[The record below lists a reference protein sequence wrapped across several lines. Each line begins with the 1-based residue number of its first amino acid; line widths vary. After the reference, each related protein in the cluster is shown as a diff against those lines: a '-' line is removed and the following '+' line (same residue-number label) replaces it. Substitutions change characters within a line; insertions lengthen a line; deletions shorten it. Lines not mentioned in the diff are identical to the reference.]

1 MDGATYTTVADA
13 LKRDYLPTLHA
24 QVEKKCQTHD
34 LFMKTQKGCKGR
46 DIYLKMF
53 KDFPQGVGAAAAGE
67 NLPTPTPAGYKEAK
81 IQSKRNYGTI
91 QFDAMLE
98 ADDTGIVDIID
109 FEMKALTE
117 SFQKELNFQLAFGD
131 GTGKRSQV
139 ASIAS
144 QVITLDAPVG
154 QETAFLYPN
163 MVIDITTSGGT
174 EHAGDIVISSVDV
187 ANKQITVVGNI
198 TAVVDDDEIFRANQ
212 RNLVMM
218 GIPGIV
224 KATGVLQTVDPAT
237 DTWWKAYEKPKANK
251 WGTDAADFL
260 DSIQETIDEIEL
272 NSIGEIDL
280 IYAWPLFMR
289 QYVSVL
295 EAKRQIV
302 NTLEFKAG
310 RKGIAYVNADR
321 QVAILRDKYLPF
333 FYVYFLDTDKLAI
346 HSLKGMHWEEKGG
359 GILKILNL
367 QDVYTAW
374 LKYYAEFATT
384 TRNAHG
390 YWSACGTTVGDYT

>member
-13 LKRDYLPTLHA
+13 LKRDYLPTLQS
-24 QVEKKCQTHD
+24 QVEKKVLTWD
-34 LFMKTQKGCKGR
+34 IFSKTQKGCKGR

-53 KDFPQGVGAAAAGE
+53 KEYPQGVGAADAGAL
-67 NLPTPTPAGYKEAK
+67 LPTPSPAGYKEAK
-81 IQSKRNYGTI
+81 VSSKRNYGTI

-98 ADDTGIVDIID
+98 ADTTGIVEIVD

-117 SFQKELNFQLAFGD
+117 SLQKELNFQLAFGD
-131 GTGKRSQV
+131 GTGNRATV
-139 ASIAS
+139 DSILG
-144 QVITLDAPVG
+144 QVITLKAPVDR
-154 QETAFLYPN
+154 ETAFLYPN
-163 MVIDITTSGGT
+163 MLIDCITAGGA
-174 EHAGDIVISSVDV
+174 EHAGDIKISSIDV
-187 ANKQITVVGNI
+187 AAKTVTVVGDI
-198 TAVVDDDEIFRANQ
+198 TAVVADDEVFRANQ

-224 KATGVLQTVDPAT
+224 SKSGTLQTVDPT
-237 DTWWKAYEKPKANK
+237 VDTWWKAYEKDKSNK
-251 WGTDAADFL
+251 WGESAADFL

-280 IYAWPLFMR
+280 IYGWPLFMR

-333 FYVYFLDTDKLAI
+333 YKVFFLDTSKLAI
-346 HSLKGMHWEEKGG
+346 HTLSGIHWEDKGG
-359 GILKILNL
+359 GILKILAL

-374 LKYYAEFATT
+374 MKLYSEFATT

-390 YWSACGTTVGDYT
+390 YWINTGTTVGDYT